1 MQKLAKWGQ
10 KRGEEKNVIL
20 NKFFQ
25 KSKNIK
31 KYNLRF

>member
-1 MQKLAKWGQ
+1 MKKLAKWGQ
-10 KRGEEKNVIL
+10 KSGEEKNVVL

-31 KYNLRF
+31 K